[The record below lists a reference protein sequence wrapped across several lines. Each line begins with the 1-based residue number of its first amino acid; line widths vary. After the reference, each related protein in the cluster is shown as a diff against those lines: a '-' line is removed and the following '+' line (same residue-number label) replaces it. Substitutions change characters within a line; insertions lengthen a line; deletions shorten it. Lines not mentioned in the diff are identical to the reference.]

1 MTNRQMRKW
10 SLIGAAAFG
19 LTLGACQSK
28 EEAQK
33 RCQQVVTGFC
43 DHMTECLGEDA
54 VALMGDCP
62 AMMAEQASCDD
73 AVGWVDKNFD
83 ACIED
88 LKTHDCD
95 DMGSLPSKCEGV
107 ILHPG

>member
-1 MTNRQMRKW
+1 MRNL
-10 SLIGAAAFG
+10 SLIAAAAFG

-33 RCQQVVTGFC
+33 KCKQVVSGFC
-43 DHMTECLGEDA
+43 DHLTECLGEETM
-54 VALMGDCP
+54 ALMGEDCP
-62 AMMAEQASCDD
+62 KMMEEKASCGD
-73 AVGWVDKNFD
+73 AVGWEEKNFE

-88 LKTHDCD
+88 LKTHDCN

-107 ILHPG
+107 ILHPS